1 MINGSGHGLDTGPC
15 GGERKPGDRKGRNY
29 GENRR
34 FARMDLPNRKQ
45 IRLPDYDYSA
55 PGAYFVTVCTQ
66 NRRCILSDI
75 CVGAGALDG
84 PKPHLTDMGKIVE
97 NYILSTERIPGVH
110 VDKYVI
116 MPNHIHLILTIDENG
131 GPSRAPAPT
140 NEMIPPCDWYT
151 QAVCE
156 QRNRRKHLAARILR
170 ARDPQRARLSGDL
183 GLHRRQSRALGGGP
197 ILHRLTPAASGSE
210 EK

>member
-1 MINGSGHGLDTGPC
+1 
-15 GGERKPGDRKGRNY
+15 
-29 GENRR
+29 
-34 FARMDLPNRKQ
+34 MDLPNRKQ

-75 CVGAGALDG
+75 SVGAGALDG

-97 NYILSTERIPGVH
+97 NYILSTEHIPGVH
-110 VDKYVI
+110 VDKFVT

-140 NEMIPPCDWYT
+140 NEMIPHAIGTLKRFVNKEIGENIWQRGFYEHVIRNERDYREIWDYIDGNPARWAEDQYYT
-151 QAVCE
+151 
-156 QRNRRKHLAARILR
+156 
-170 ARDPQRARLSGDL
+170 D
-183 GLHRRQSRALGGGP
+183 
-197 ILHRLTPAASGSE
+197 
-210 EK
+210 